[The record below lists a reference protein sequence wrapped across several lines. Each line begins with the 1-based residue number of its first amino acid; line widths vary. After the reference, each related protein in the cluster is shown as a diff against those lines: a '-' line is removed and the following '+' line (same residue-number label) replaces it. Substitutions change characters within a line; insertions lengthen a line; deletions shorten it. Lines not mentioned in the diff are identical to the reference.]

1 MFGVLTVR
9 GLALLAQQRKLGWP
23 ILARRVALT
32 PEIFS
37 QLIARVTGKIAGR
50 KLDAELAAFLEAEF
64 PASGK
69 DFQAI
74 FDACQQAIAA
84 GWMCKYEGGGIR
96 YGRVI
101 KPTPAH
107 HAFSV
112 DVVDMEN
119 VKGPHHRHPLGE
131 IDMIMPLSG
140 DPKFDGHGRGWLVY
154 PADSAHP
161 PTVIGG
167 RALVLY
173 LLPEGA
179 IEFSKS

>member
-1 MFGVLTVR
+1 M
-9 GLALLAQQRKLGWP
+9 
-23 ILARRVALT
+23 T

-37 QLIARVTGKIAGR
+37 QLMVKVTGKIAG
-50 KLDAELAAFLEAEF
+50 KTLNAGLADFLKAEF
-64 PASGK
+64 PADGA

-74 FDACQQAIAA
+74 FDACRQAIAA
-84 GWMCKYEGGGIR
+84 GWMCKHEGGGIK

-101 KPTPAH
+101 KAGPATH
-107 HAFSV
+107 GFSV

-140 DPKFDGHGRGWLVY
+140 DAQFDGHGRGWLVY

-161 PTVIGG
+161 PTVSGG

-173 LLPEGA
+173 LLPEGS
-179 IEFSKS
+179 IEFTKS